1 MDDAGKPPKPA
12 EVSALRVQKLRHVMR
27 NAGYFSG
34 KELTSDWTTHN
45 IALWAQLLAPYR
57 DQSIKILE
65 IGSYEG
71 RSALFFLNYLPHST
85 IVCVDRFDE
94 SREDAERAVRMAKV
108 ESRFDEN
115 LAPFASR
122 CEKRKGLSAA
132 VLPKLALEGY
142 RFNIVYVDGD
152 HCATS
157 VYQDAALS
165 WPLLEADGIMIF
177 DDYQWRPERASEDRP
192 QPGIDSF
199 LGSMQGRYREMYH
212 GYQMVVKKI

>member
-1 MDDAGKPPKPA
+1 MRQAGF
-12 EVSALRVQKLRHVMR
+12 
-27 NAGYFSG
+27 FSG
-34 KELTSDWTTHN
+34 KKLTSDWTTHN
-45 IALWAQLLAPYR
+45 IVPWAQFLAPYR

-71 RSALFFLNYLPHST
+71 RSALFFLNYLPRSE

-94 SREDAERAVRMAKV
+94 SRENAERALRMAQV
-108 ESRFDEN
+108 EKRFDEN

-152 HCATS
+152 HYAAT

-165 WPLLEADGIMIF
+165 WPLLGADGIIIF
-177 DDYQWRPERASEDRP
+177 DDYQWRQERAPEQRP
-192 QPGIDSF
+192 QLGVDSF
-199 LGSMQGRYREMYH
+199 LGSMQGRYCELHH
-212 GYQMVVKKI
+212 GYQLVVKKI